1 MFSKLLTFTAA
12 LTVFASFGPDA
23 SWAKDK
29 ILVTI
34 PKRSELTPVQRLNRA
49 GVDATRK
56 HEYNKA
62 ATLFYKAYLYD
73 PSDPFTLNNIG
84 YISEVQGE
92 LERARK
98 FYALASEQGSDAR
111 IDRSSAKQLEGKP
124 MKFAFTSLQDIPMRV
139 NRMNVDAIVL
149 LSENRAFEAVATLER
164 AMTLDPL
171 NPFTRNNL
179 GVAYEA
185 VGDYDNAMKNYI
197 AVADLHSAEPV
208 VVTIDHTW
216 RGRPISSMAAQSAKQ
231 LQDRMAKMEPSQANA
246 EMFAVRGVAAENQ
259 NDWSLAREAFIHA
272 YTLDPANAFSLNNR
286 GYVAERDGDPETAKF
301 FYDKARNAND
311 SNARVG
317 LATQLSAE
325 GKKLMTVA
333 VDSTQQVAVELNKY
347 REDRHR
353 QTGPIEL
360 TPRDPQPTGTS
371 LEQPDDHSPLST
383 PSASPSDIA
392 QYPKD

>member
-1 MFSKLLTFTAA
+1 MFSKLLTFTAVI
-12 LTVFASFGPDA
+12 TVFGSLGTHV

-29 ILVTI
+29 ITITI

-49 GVDATRK
+49 GVDATKK

-73 PSDPFTLNNIG
+73 PSDPFTLNNLG

-98 FYALASEQGSDAR
+98 FYALASEQGSNVN
-111 IDRSSAKQLEGKP
+111 IDRSSAKQLEGKS

-149 LSENRAFEAVATLER
+149 LSENRAFESVATLES
-164 AMTLDPL
+164 AIKLDPL
-171 NPFTRNNL
+171 NPFTLNNL

-185 VGDYDNAMKNYI
+185 IGDYDNAMKNYI
-197 AVADLHSAEPV
+197 TVAELHSLEPV
-208 VVTIDHTW
+208 VVTIDRAW

-231 LQDRMAKMEPSQANA
+231 LEERMAKMEPSQSHA
-246 EMFAVRGVAAENQ
+246 EMFAVRGVEAENQ
-259 NDWSLAREAFIHA
+259 NDWNSAREAFIHA
-272 YTLDPANAFSLNNR
+272 YMLDPNNAFSLNNR

-301 FYDKARNAND
+301 FYDKARKADD
-311 SNARVG
+311 SSKRVG
-317 LATQLSAE
+317 LATQVSAE
-325 GKKLMTVA
+325 GKKLTTVA
-333 VDSTQQVAVELNKY
+333 IDSTQQVAVELNKN

-360 TPRDPQPTGTS
+360 THRDPLPTGTS
-371 LEQPDDHSPLST
+371 LVDPDNHSPSVT
-383 PSASPSDIA
+383 P
-392 QYPKD
+392 